1 MTIHQSSSLP
11 TIPKAD
17 SQRQKRMLEN
27 MAADT
32 TPDGEKATN
41 QKHSTQK
48 SKKTKK
54 QHRAMLKQ
62 FESVVNSTQD
72 SGSLYENSN
81 YSNVRILN
89 GTDITADG
97 DPILAKNTSENGMYN
112 AIKCIIR
119 FVADTVTS
127 YHSNSSDAMPSNP
140 REIVACEK
148 HDFKPYDSDDS
159 TRIDIG
165 IYSKTLQMSDKNGKL
180 D

>member
-1 MTIHQSSSLP
+1 
-11 TIPKAD
+11 
-17 SQRQKRMLEN
+17 MLEN

-48 SKKTKK
+48 GVAGVLEPALPHDERQKEYVEAVLL
-54 QHRAMLKQ
+54 HVAEQ